1 MAEDKEQPKEEQA
14 EGKKKGLPA
23 IVLICVGAALG
34 GAGVVVMTPAPPVH
48 VEKEEPKIELFEHP
62 DKMEFTFNP
71 QAERGYKS
79 AIVSFVF
86 VYKAD
91 RKDVE
96 GDGHAEASGEGGGHG
111 GGGEEAAGEDL
122 PPVLAAIKKH
132 WNRARSRAFEIL
144 SNQSAETLNSPE
156 GKRHLKALLI
166 EALTDAF
173 FPDGIATVH
182 DIYWEKIFVQ

>member
-14 EGKKKGLPA
+14 EKKKGLPA

-34 GAGVVVMTPAPPVH
+34 GAGVVVMTPPAPVH
-48 VEKEEPKIELFEHP
+48 VQKEEPKIELFEHP

-71 QAERGYKS
+71 QARRGYKS

-96 GDGHAEASGEGGGHG
+96 RDPDAAA
-111 GGGEEAAGEDL
+111 GGGEGHAGGEEGSSEGL

-132 WNRARSRAFEIL
+132 WNRARSRALEIL
-144 SNQSAETLNSPE
+144 SNQTAETLNSPE
-156 GKRHLKALLI
+156 GKQHLKALLI

-173 FPDGIATVH
+173 FPDGIASVH